1 MDKINRINDLI
12 EGVDL
17 NSSTTTLASAYIQ
30 EPPKPSFSK
39 LNKKDV
45 VPVVMKPTKTK
56 SGDVQYD
63 VYVEQYHPT
72 RDTHAG
78 DAYAGDAHAGD
89 AHAGDEDAPTRGDEN
104 KMESFTDYENSANYA
119 PYKNDTDFI
128 TQFYVASLTVVGLYI
143 FFKLVQRSR

>member
-1 MDKINRINDLI
+1 MDKINHINDLI

-30 EPPKPSFSK
+30 EPTKPSFSK

-45 VPVVMKPTKTK
+45 VPVVMKPTKTR

-63 VYVEQYHPT
+63 VYVEQYHLT
-72 RDTHAG
+72 R
-78 DAYAGDAHAGD
+78 DAHAGD
-89 AHAGDEDAPTRGDEN
+89 AHAPDDEN

-119 PYKNDTDFI
+119 PYKNDTDFV

>member
-1 MDKINRINDLI
+1 MDKVNRINDLI

-45 VPVVMKPTKTK
+45 VPVVMKPTETK
-56 SGDVQYD
+56 SGYVQYD

-89 AHAGDEDAPTRGDEN
+89 EDAPTRGDES
-104 KMESFTDYENSANYA
+104 KMESFTDYENAANYA

>member
-1 MDKINRINDLI
+1 MDKINHINDLI

-45 VPVVMKPTKTK
+45 VPVVMKPTKTR

-72 RDTHAG
+72 
-78 DAYAGDAHAGD
+78 GDAHVGD
-89 AHAGDEDAPTRGDEN
+89 AHVPDDEN

-119 PYKNDTDFI
+119 PYKNDTDFV

>member
-17 NSSTTTLASAYIQ
+17 NTSTTTLASAYIQ
-30 EPPKPSFSK
+30 ETPKPSFSK

-45 VPVVMKPTKTK
+45 VPVVMKPTKTQ

-63 VYVEQYHPT
+63 VYVEHYHPT
-72 RDTHAG
+72 RDTHTG
-78 DAYAGDAHAGD
+78 DAYAGDAHAQD
-89 AHAGDEDAPTRGDEN
+89 DEN

-119 PYKNDTDFI
+119 PYKNDTDFV

>member
-30 EPPKPSFSK
+30 ETPKPSFSK

-45 VPVVMKPTKTK
+45 VPVVMKPTKTR

-72 RDTHAG
+72 RDTHTG
-78 DAYAGDAHAGD
+78 DAYAGDED
-89 AHAGDEDAPTRGDEN
+89 AHAPDDEN

-119 PYKNDTDFI
+119 PYKNATDFV

>member
-45 VPVVMKPTKTK
+45 VPVVMKPTKTQ

-78 DAYAGDAHAGD
+78 G
-89 AHAGDEDAPTRGDEN
+89 EDAPTRGDEN

-119 PYKNDTDFI
+119 PYKNDTDLI

>member
-30 EPPKPSFSK
+30 EPQKPSFSK

-72 RDTHAG
+72 GDTHTGDTHAG
-78 DAYAGDAHAGD
+78 A
-89 AHAGDEDAPTRGDEN
+89 EDAPTRDDEN

-119 PYKNDTDFI
+119 PYKNETDLI

>member
-30 EPPKPSFSK
+30 ETPKPSFSK

-45 VPVVMKPTKTK
+45 VPVVMKPTKTQ

-72 RDTHAG
+72 GDVSAGDAHAG
-78 DAYAGDAHAGD
+78 TRDAYAGDASTQD
-89 AHAGDEDAPTRGDEN
+89 DEN

-119 PYKNDTDFI
+119 PYKNDTDFV

>member
-17 NSSTTTLASAYIQ
+17 NTSTTTLASAYIQ
-30 EPPKPSFSK
+30 ETPKPSFSK

-45 VPVVMKPTKTK
+45 VPVVMKPTKTQ

-63 VYVEQYHPT
+63 VYVEHYHPT
-72 RDTHAG
+72 RDTHTG
-78 DAYAGDAHAGD
+78 DAYAGDAHAQD
-89 AHAGDEDAPTRGDEN
+89 DEN

-119 PYKNDTDFI
+119 PYKNGTDFV

>member
-45 VPVVMKPTKTK
+45 VPVVMKPTKTR

-63 VYVEQYHPT
+63 VYVEQYHST
-72 RDTHAG
+72 GDTHAG
-78 DAYAGDAHAGD
+78 PGTQDAHVPD
-89 AHAGDEDAPTRGDEN
+89 DEN

-119 PYKNDTDFI
+119 PYKNDTDFV